1 MDKWNRKAI
10 ILLASGSVFAQA
22 LAPANAETPKPAAA
36 PIGTIPFIGGDK
48 ARIDAIKRLPGS
60 DISIVESA
68 GSTYF
73 LSANGRYALRGE
85 AWDLWNA
92 KPIHSVTEATRV
104 AGHIDLDH
112 MGLNIGD
119 LTHFDYGTGKRDV
132 VVFLDPRCPHCKATL
147 RQMNALAQDYRF
159 RIVPVPV
166 LGRKSQVLMKHMGC
180 SPAAARDKVTKA
192 LMNDAYDTLPAEEPN
207 CDLAPLQRVLVT
219 AQIIG
224 IRGVPYLI
232 APDGRISEGEP
243 AGELK
248 AWLEQSGD

>member
-1 MDKWNRKAI
+1 MDKWNWKAI
-10 ILLASGSVFAQA
+10 ILLALGSVLAQA
-22 LAPANAETPKPAAA
+22 IAPANAETPKPPSLTVGA
-36 PIGTIPFIGGDK
+36 IPFIGGDK

-68 GSTYF
+68 GSTFF
-73 LSANGRYALRGE
+73 LSSNGRYALRGE

-92 KPIHSVTEATRV
+92 KPIRSVTEATSV
-104 AGHIDLDH
+104 AGHIDLNR
-112 MGLNIGD
+112 MGLKIAD

-132 VVFLDPRCPHCKATL
+132 VIFLDPRCPHCKATIK
-147 RQMNALAQDYRF
+147 QMAALSGDYRF

-166 LGRKSQVLMKHMGC
+166 LGKESQALMKHMGC
-180 SPAAARDKVTKA
+180 VPASGRDKVTKA
-192 LMNDAYDTLPAEEPN
+192 LLDDAYDTLPAEDPN

-224 IRGVPYLI
+224 IRGVPDLI

-243 AGELK
+243 SGGLK
-248 AWLEQSGD
+248 TWLEQSGD

>member
-1 MDKWNRKAI
+1 MRVSNWKWI
-10 ILLASGSVFAQA
+10 VILALGAMSAAGFVQAAQTA
-22 LAPANAETPKPAAA
+22 TKPPSLTVGA
-36 PIGTIPFIGGDK
+36 IPFIGGDK

-60 DISIVESA
+60 DISVVES
-68 GSTYF
+68 GGTVFF
-73 LSANGRYALRGE
+73 LSSNGRYALRGE

-92 KPIHSVTEATRV
+92 KPIRSVTEATRV

-147 RQMNALAQDYRF
+147 RQMKALAQDYRF

-180 SPAAARDKVTKA
+180 VPAAARDKVTKA
-192 LMNDAYDTLPAEEPN
+192 LMNDAYDTLPAEDPN

-243 AGELK
+243 SGGLK